1 MVKIWKYASPTA
13 LLPSI
18 NVIITLDFDTAF
30 LHSGSFVLN
39 NRDDGLPSQHQSL
52 PSNERHD
59 SSRFIILEICLFE
72 ISLFKCY
79 NIDYKSSKC
88 SDKISSPILRKIWKK
103 RVKYT
108 FALLNIW
115 CHVTVFY
122 QSHIY
127 MCLIFYIT
135 FIDAKGKI
143 IQYKRYFFF
152 V

>member
-18 NVIITLDFDTAF
+18 NVIITLDFDTDF

-52 PSNERHD
+52 QSNERHD

-88 SDKISSPILRKIWKK
+88 SDKIYFFNIKKDLKKTSKIY
-103 RVKYT
+103 V
-108 FALLNIW
+108 
-115 CHVTVFY
+115 
-122 QSHIY
+122 
-127 MCLIFYIT
+127 CLIKYLMSCDRILSNSYLYVSYLLYYI
-135 FIDAKGKI
+135 
-143 IQYKRYFFF
+143 YWC
-152 V
+152 